1 MKLKGCY
8 GGGSTP
14 RPSPP
19 PGVTPSPCL
28 HPTLHP
34 HPLLLTHGVPPVS
47 PNTPGGVAWKVLP
60 PPPPRC
66 PPPPPPR
73 LGCFYQEGT
82 GCSRRAALPLPNLPP
97 PSLPPPFRQPSAF
110 TSSPLRCFNPFFSQ
124 NAAFSSPQ

>member
-60 PPPPRC
+60 PPPRC
-66 PPPPPPR
+66 PPPPPGLFLPGGYR
-73 LGCFYQEGT
+73 MFSQ
-82 GCSRRAALPLPNLPP
+82 SRAPSPQP
-97 PSLPPPFRQPSAF
+97 PSSLSPPPFPPA
-110 TSSPLRCFNPFFSQ
+110 LGLHL
-124 NAAFSSPQ
+124 FSSALF